1 MDVEPEAP
9 PEPPTQSQP
18 TPKHGASLADVPEPQ
33 EVYQDQWALYDF
45 NENSAIELRFG
56 EEDTLDLFINMDN
69 IHLRNEIIRRRNV
82 EPELLKYWFKYGL
95 YLLSLGMLYRQR
107 QEKKNTPEQ
116 VANGDDIDTEDFS
129 TIARACQGLSV
140 TIIPVISQL
149 GQGKLFKKV

>member
-1 MDVEPEAP
+1 M
-9 PEPPTQSQP
+9 
-18 TPKHGASLADVPEPQ
+18 
-33 EVYQDQWALYDF
+33 YQDQWALYGF
-45 NENSAIELRFG
+45 NENSAIEFRFG

-82 EPELLKYWFKYGL
+82 EPDLLKYWFKYGL

-107 QEKKNTPEQ
+107 QEKKNTTEQ
-116 VANGDDIDTEDFS
+116 VGNGDDIDTEDFS

-149 GQGKLFKKV
+149 GQGKLFNKI